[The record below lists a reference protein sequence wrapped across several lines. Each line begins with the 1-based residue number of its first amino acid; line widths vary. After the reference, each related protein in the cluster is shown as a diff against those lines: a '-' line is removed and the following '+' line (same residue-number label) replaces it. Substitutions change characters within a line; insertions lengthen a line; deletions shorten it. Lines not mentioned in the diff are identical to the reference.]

1 MSTIVKKNQD
11 LFGGLLENFWNDSNW
26 FRPELSERFSVPAVN
41 IKNNEKEFQIELA
54 APGLKKEDFNIEVEE
69 NVLKLSVNKSSES
82 TEEKNNYTRKE
93 FSYFNFQRNFALPK
107 NVIDTENVQANYSD
121 GILKISL
128 PKQIESKEAVKKITV
143 Q

>member
-1 MSTIVKKNQD
+1 M
-11 LFGGLLENFWNDSNW
+11 ENFWNDSNW

-41 IKNNEKEFQIELA
+41 IKNNEKEFEIELA

-69 NVLKLSVNKSSES
+69 NVLKLSVNKSSEN

-121 GILKISL
+121 GILKIAL
-128 PKQIESKEAVKKITV
+128 PKQIESKETVKKITV